1 MSIPVPLA
9 QRKMFCGQLIPSNEG
24 LVKKLPT
31 AYCLVPIVGLAI
43 EYTVPSLPTHF
54 HIFKSEF
61 SVHTLPQNLGYHTH
75 ICLTFLLRTFPFFI
89 KEPSFLSVLYKR
101 TERSFYVLFYSI

>member
-1 MSIPVPLA
+1 MSFPVPLA

-24 LVKKLPT
+24 LLKKLPT
-31 AYCLVPIVGLAI
+31 AYGLLWAWL
-43 EYTVPSLPTHF
+43 YRVYSTVPSLPTHF

-75 ICLTFLLRTFPFFI
+75 ICLTLLLRT
-89 KEPSFLSVLYKR
+89 LSSCFMYIYCKNNV
-101 TERSFYVLFYSI
+101 YSNSIVTR